1 MCHHF
6 RPVEE
11 LSEAEREE
19 LVAEHSE
26 AELRAEHSADE
37 LEELGITA

>member
-19 LVAEHSE
+19 LLEEHDE
-26 AELRAEHSADE
+26 DELRAEHTDDE
-37 LEELGITA
+37 LEELGVTA

>member
-6 RPVEE
+6 QPVEE
-11 LSEAEREE
+11 LSEDEREA

-26 AELRAEHSADE
+26 AELRAEHTEDE
-37 LEELGITA
+37 LEELGIAA